1 MTKII
6 AKRDQD
12 IIKIGMETQDLKEDI
27 AQNKEIYDER
37 IKQLETQKKINR
49 EQEAKVVFGNREISD
64 RKNENK
70 RMEFENI
77 ANLSAEV

>member
-1 MTKII
+1 
-6 AKRDQD
+6 
-12 IIKIGMETQDLKEDI
+12 METQDLKEEI

-77 ANLSAEV
+77 ANLSA

>member
-1 MTKII
+1 MTKVI

-12 IIKIGMETQDLKEDI
+12 IIKIGMETQDLKEEI

-77 ANLSAEV
+77 ANLSA